1 MSAPAPHDG
10 FLFDIFG
17 FGTVPPQEA
26 KDGVADVSAS
36 LMALRA
42 ELLHLRSGVA
52 MAAMDMP
59 AKWSVPFTDMTPV
72 RWDDLLTR
80 IDDHLARA
88 WIALQERA

>member
-10 FLFDIFG
+10 FLFDTFG
-17 FGTVPPQEA
+17 FGTIPPQEA
-26 KDGVADVSAS
+26 KDGVADVSAD

-42 ELLHLRSGVA
+42 ELLPLRTGEAKTA
-52 MAAMDMP
+52 MAMKAE
-59 AKWSVPFTDMTPV
+59 A
-72 RWDDLLTR
+72 WDDLLTR